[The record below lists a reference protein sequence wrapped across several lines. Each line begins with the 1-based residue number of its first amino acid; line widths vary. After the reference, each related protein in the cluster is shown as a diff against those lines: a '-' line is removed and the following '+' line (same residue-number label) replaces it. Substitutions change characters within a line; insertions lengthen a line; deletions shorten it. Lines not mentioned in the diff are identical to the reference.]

1 MSRFQSRRIGGALLL
16 GSGDGL
22 IAEFKTDL
30 TRQIAPVLAAR
41 ADEAT
46 VLHFIQSLP
55 LCFGKAVAGKFKR
68 SG

>member
-1 MSRFQSRRIGGALLL
+1 MS

-30 TRQIAPVLAAR
+30 TRQIARVLAAS
-41 ADEAT
+41 ADDAT

-55 LCFGKAVAGKFKR
+55 LRFEKAVTGKFKR
-68 SG
+68 GS